1 MSVDVVLPDLAVHD
15 QYDMNFLLLLSY
27 NENM

>member
-15 QYDMNFLLLLSY
+15 QYDMILLLLSY